1 MLTHRETERG
11 EAGLQPQAPE
21 AEDGGEVG
29 SADRRDGAPTTNGGG
44 GVTGGSRACMAASAR
59 PIMVGGSSVV
69 FAVAEEGNGA
79 EASKNGR
86 LPARWS
92 MTMEEKW
99 WGASTGPGASPSSHG
114 STRGGPWPP
123 GHVLPHR
130 RRTWCRWP
138 CDRVA
143 RSGRGWVRW
152 LQQGEAEV
160 VVCLIGMEREH
171 SSDWGGSF
179 NARQWRLWRL
189 ATMDRPESEGE
200 ASESV

>member
-1 MLTHRETERG
+1 VHGSIGLTNHGQWQLGRVRGGRRRERSRG
-11 EAGLQPQAPE
+11 IEKRSIAGAVVDD
-21 AEDGGEVG
+21 DGGEVAG
-29 SADRRDGAPTTNGGG
+29 SIH
-44 GVTGGSRACMAASAR
+44 R
-59 PIMVGGSSVV
+59 P
-69 FAVAEEGNGA
+69 
-79 EASKNGR
+79 GR
-86 LPARWS
+86 ISEQPWLDQRWPLA
-92 MTMEEKW
+92 TCY
-99 WGASTGPGASPSSHG
+99 P
-114 STRGGPWPP
+114 
-123 GHVLPHR
+123 

-171 SSDWGGSF
+171 NSDWGGSF